1 MLRIILAAVFL
12 IGLSVASTVFAA
24 TAAAAMNKTVEM
36 NWRENRTDKML
47 WSGKVSQVGI
57 QTKLTIYISSKG
69 QVFSEMNRSGNV
81 SRQAGDNKPEGNNP
95 LTWKIQNWHF
105 EGRTLVALQKFGPT
119 GARRI
124 SIEFDDNYRTCRATI
139 QSGRTASAKTT
150 IATYMH
156 TGEQVEVLAEEI
168 QPPTCSVRDGNAFG
182 N

>member
-1 MLRIILAAVFL
+1 MLRRTPALVSL
-12 IGLSVASTVFAA
+12 IGLSVAPTAFAA
-24 TAAAAMNKTVEM
+24 TPAAVMNKSVEI

-47 WSGKVSQVGI
+47 WSGKVSQLAI
-57 QTKLTIYISSKG
+57 QTKLTIYISDKG

-81 SRQAGDNKPEGNNP
+81 SRQVGDNKPEGNNP

-105 EGRTLVALQKFGPT
+105 EGRTLVGLQKFGPT

-124 SIEFDDNYRTCRATI
+124 SIQFDDNYRLCRATI
-139 QSGRTASAKTT
+139 QSGRTSSANT

-168 QPPTCSVRDGNAFG
+168 QLPTCSVRDGNVFG

>member
-1 MLRIILAAVFL
+1 MLRIMLTPVLL
-12 IGLSVASTVFAA
+12 IGLSVALTAFAA
-24 TAAAAMNKTVEM
+24 TAAPVTNKSVEM

-47 WSGKVSQVGI
+47 WSGKVSQLGI

-81 SRQAGDNKPEGNNP
+81 SRQVGDSKPEGNNP

-105 EGRTLVALQKFGPT
+105 EGRKLVGLQKFGPT

-124 SIEFDDNYRTCRATI
+124 SIDFDDNFRTCRATI
-139 QSGRTASAKTT
+139 QSGRTGSAKTT

-168 QPPTCSVRDGNAFG
+168 LPPTCSVSDGNTFG